1 MEDWVTIINL
11 KKRNPSMG
19 TRKIAKILGVSR
31 NTVKR
36 ALKSETYP
44 SYERGKM
51 VYKELEPFHEF
62 IKEAFIFKR
71 QRVSVIISNLK
82 SKGYNGSSIAVYRYI
97 NEHFKELKKDISTKT
112 YEPYETSPGEQMQ
125 YDWSEYTVSFG
136 LEKIKVYLHS
146 LIFGY
151 SRKKFLDVSLNIT
164 QGTIFTI
171 LQESFKEA
179 GGICRRTKGVPNQ
192 FFEREREL
200 LISLPEKELFLSSF
214 LESRKVTSDCLIS
227 YNGNRYSVPHYFSGK
242 DAWVTT
248 YKGIKLYIYS
258 QTKKLIAEHTIP
270 KNKGNIVINKS
281 HYKNYNNMVE
291 ESSFDSLSHR
301 FLEHFSMFND
311 KDLFLDRIKNKKGL
325 NPKYHLRHILSL
337 FGHYDTL
344 SCISVMQE
352 CIKYDIFNYHFVKGE
367 LQKYSLKE
375 DSLSLTI
382 KTTQIPSKNVKRSL
396 QEYAYAKD

>member
-1 MEDWVTIINL
+1 
-11 KKRNPSMG
+11 
-19 TRKIAKILGVSR
+19 
-31 NTVKR
+31 
-36 ALKSETYP
+36 
-44 SYERGKM
+44 
-51 VYKELEPFHEF
+51 
-62 IKEAFIFKR
+62 
-71 QRVSVIISNLK
+71 
-82 SKGYNGSSIAVYRYI
+82 
-97 NEHFKELKKDISTKT
+97 
-112 YEPYETSPGEQMQ
+112 MQ

-179 GGICRRTKGVPNQ
+179 GGICRRIQVDNAKQFVSNPSRNNFKWNEAFLNFCGYYGIEATRSRPYYPESKGKVEKPFDFIEHHFIKNNNFDSFEDFYFKLKRFQEEFNNLYHSTIKGVPNQ

-337 FGHYDTL
+337 FGYYDTL